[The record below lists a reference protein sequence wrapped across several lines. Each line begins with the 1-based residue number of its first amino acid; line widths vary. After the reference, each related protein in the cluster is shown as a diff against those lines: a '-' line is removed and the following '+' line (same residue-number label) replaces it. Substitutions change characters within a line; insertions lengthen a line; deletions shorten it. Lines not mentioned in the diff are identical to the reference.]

1 MNLNFEDKLNE
12 AKEILEKLMD
22 SEITLEESIKLYQK
36 GLKQINEAQK
46 MLEEAKIKIEVIS
59 KEMSGVS
66 DE

>member
-1 MNLNFEDKLNE
+1 MNQNFEDKLKE

-46 MLEEAKIKIEVIS
+46 MLEEAKIKIETIS

-66 DE
+66 NE

>member
-1 MNLNFEDKLNE
+1 MNQNFEDKLKE

-22 SEITLEESIKLYQK
+22 SEITLEDSIKLYQK

-46 MLEEAKIKIEVIS
+46 MLEEAKIKIETIS

-66 DE
+66 NE